1 MKDYL
6 WVFIL
11 SAIALFSA
19 GIFLGTISKSTM
31 LIKRLRLPKINLV
44 LNFTLLLISL
54 LDIAL
59 IIYVFILVKDQISL
73 MV

>member
-19 GIFLGTISKSTM
+19 GIFLGTISKSTR
-31 LIKRLRLPKINLV
+31 LIKNY
-44 LNFTLLLISL
+44 
-54 LDIAL
+54 
-59 IIYVFILVKDQISL
+59 IYQK
-73 MV
+73 